1 MIDLQ
6 NSHIG
11 FLGAGNMAE
20 AIVRGLLNGKVVS
33 AGRIMLSDPSAE
45 RRILFQNTFSVSPV
59 TDNRTVIEKC
69 DVVILAVKPQFMKE
83 AVEPFASHFR
93 KSQLVISIA
102 AGIKTSTLHMLCGE
116 KPAVI
121 RIMPNTPALI
131 GKGVSAIC
139 AGPGADEGMMKLA
152 ESLFRSVGS
161 TLRVEEK
168 AMDAVTAISGSGP
181 AYVFYWMEAM
191 LKAAEQLGFNPET
204 ARQLV
209 YETMTGAAALANSTH
224 DSPEIL
230 RARVTS
236 KGGTTEAAI
245 RTLNENGVAESLIKA
260 VQAAADRSR
269 ELSQSS

>member
-1 MIDLQ
+1 MISLQ
-6 NSHIG
+6 KSHIG

-20 AIVRGLLNGKVVS
+20 AMVRGLLHGKVVQ
-33 AGRIMLSDPSAE
+33 ADRIMLSDPSAE
-45 RRILFQNTFSVSPV
+45 RRIHFHNMFGLSPV
-59 TDNRTVIEKC
+59 TDNTSVIETC

-93 KSQLVISIA
+93 KKQLIISIA
-102 AGIKTSTLHMLCGE
+102 AGIKTSTIHTLCGG
-116 KPAVI
+116 KSPVI
-121 RIMPNTPALI
+121 RVMPNTPALI

-139 AGPGADEGMMKLA
+139 AGPDADDKMMTLA
-152 ESLFRSVGS
+152 ESLFLSVGS
-161 TLRVEEK
+161 TLRVEEN

-191 LKAAEQLGFNPET
+191 LKAAAQQGFDPET
-204 ARQLV
+204 ARKLV
-209 YETMTGAAALANSTH
+209 YETVAGAAALANSSS

-245 RTLNENGVAESLIKA
+245 RTLEEHGVAESLISA

-269 ELSQSS
+269 ALSRNN